1 MAKGDGRGS
10 NRPPPGMN
18 QADNPMRRNQG
29 VKARQRVSRRA
40 VICALFAC
48 LIATTMPA
56 TVSDARQ
63 ASAAASAIS
72 PQAPPCLAKSVFF
85 QGLPKTFRWPDADDA
100 LPLRV
105 LKEYGA
111 MFVAREGV
119 ALPPV
124 LIFPG
129 SAAVAQ
135 WQSSVSSE
143 SAEIAGIP
151 MRLQVAAM
159 HALQNARDE
168 AAKAHVAISPQARD
182 GAMRTYEE
190 TLDLWSRYVN
200 VGLRWWVGK
209 GSLSAAEADRIRKLP
224 PGKQVPEILD
234 LEARGLYFGNNPSKS
249 ILSSVA
255 PPGASQH
262 LSMLAFDVKEHNNP
276 VVRSILAHHGW
287 YQTVRSD
294 LPHFTYLGVEEGQLP
309 SLGLKMVKSSGR
321 VFWVPDFECPR

>member
-1 MAKGDGRGS
+1 
-10 NRPPPGMN
+10 
-18 QADNPMRRNQG
+18 
-29 VKARQRVSRRA
+29 
-40 VICALFAC
+40 
-48 LIATTMPA
+48 MPA
-56 TVSDARQ
+56 SVSNARQ
-63 ASAAASAIS
+63 AGAAATAIS
-72 PQAPPCLAKSVFF
+72 PQAPPCVAESVFF
-85 QGLPKTFRWPDADDA
+85 RGLPKTLRWPDADDA
-100 LPLRV
+100 LSLRV

-124 LIFPG
+124 LIFPDA
-129 SAAVAQ
+129 AAVAQ

-143 SAEIAGIP
+143 SAEIAGIRV
-151 MRLQVAAM
+151 RLQVAAM
-159 HALQNARDE
+159 RALQNARDE
-168 AAKAHVAISPQARD
+168 AAKAHVAISPLARD
-182 GAMRTYEE
+182 AAQRSYEE
-190 TLDLWSRYVN
+190 TVDLWSRYVN
-200 VGLRWWVGK
+200 AALRRWAGK

-224 PGKQVPEILD
+224 PGKQVPEILG

-262 LSMLAFDVKEHNNP
+262 LAMLAFDVKEHNNP
-276 VVRSILAHHGW
+276 AVRSILAHHGW

-294 LPHFTYLGVEEGQLP
+294 LPHFTYLGAEENLLP